1 MEETN
6 LEYNIDDYN
15 LIAKKI
21 CQKGMGGILLFLM
34 ESHRPLV
41 NISKQI
47 LRAFGPFLNF
57 FIKQKE
63 LSIFLSVF
71 DSSENFSNFMNCLS
85 NFLNNKVNVD

>member
-41 NISKQI
+41 NISKH
-47 LRAFGPFLNF
+47 
-57 FIKQKE
+57 
-63 LSIFLSVF
+63 SWH
-71 DSSENFSNFMNCLS
+71 
-85 NFLNNKVNVD
+85 